1 MLGMALRPIVNPPHR
16 WNALQHEFLDAPPP
30 AKLEVF
36 EEEAKSVLVE
46 NESPDVG
53 FRWSVN
59 PYRGCIHGCAYCYA
73 RPSHQYWDFG
83 AGTDFERKIVVKVNA
98 PERLR
103 EGFLKRSWAG
113 DSVTFSGN
121 TDCYQPLEA
130 EYRITRRCL
139 EVCHEFRNPVGIITK
154 SALIR
159 RDQDVLAA
167 LARDARAAVYFSIPF
182 ADAAMTRKLEPW
194 APAPQARWDAMR
206 ALAGAGIP
214 VGVSVSP
221 IIPGLNESQ
230 IPEILKRSHDA
241 GARSAFHIL
250 LRLPSEVKD
259 IFFERLAAELPH
271 RVNRVRH
278 AVEDVR
284 GGKLND
290 PRFGMRMRGTGP
302 RWEAIARLF
311 DVWRRKLGM
320 EPSGLVDAAT
330 TFRRPSIQG
339 ALFPD
344 GK

>member
-1 MLGMALRPIVNPPHR
+1 MPLRPVVNPPRR
-16 WNALQHEFLDAPPP
+16 WNLLQHEFVDAPPP

-36 EEEAKSVLVE
+36 EELAKSVLVE
-46 NESPDVG
+46 NDSPDVG

-98 PERLR
+98 PEKLR
-103 EGFLKRSWAG
+103 EGFRKRSWAG
-113 DSVTFSGN
+113 ENVTFSGN

-130 EYRITRRCL
+130 EYRVTRRCL
-139 EVCHEFRNPVGIITK
+139 EVCLEFRNPVGIITK
-154 SALIR
+154 AALIR
-159 RDQDVLAA
+159 RDSDVLTA
-167 LARDARAAVYFSIPF
+167 LAREARAAVYFSIPF
-182 ADAAMTRKLEPW
+182 ADAAMARKIEPW

-206 ALAGAGIP
+206 ALAAAGIP

-230 IPEILKRSHDA
+230 IPEILKRSREA
-241 GARSAFHIL
+241 GATSAFYVL
-250 LRLPSEVKD
+250 LRLPSEVKE
-259 IFFERLAAELPH
+259 IFFERLASELPH

-290 PRFGMRMRGTGP
+290 PRFGTRMRGSGP
-302 RWEAIARLF
+302 RWDSIARLF
-311 DVWRRKLGM
+311 EIWRAKLGM
-320 EPSGLVDAAT
+320 DPSGLTGGPT
-330 TFRRPSIQG
+330 TFRQPSAQG
-339 ALFPD
+339 ALFPA
-344 GK
+344 

>member
-1 MLGMALRPIVNPPHR
+1 MPLRPVVNPPHR
-16 WNALQHEFLDAPPP
+16 WNALQHEFVDAPPP

-36 EEEAKSVLVE
+36 EEHAKSVLVE
-46 NESPDVG
+46 NDSPDIG

-103 EGFLKRSWAG
+103 EGFEKKSWAG
-113 DSVTFSGN
+113 DNVTFSGN

-139 EVCHEFRNPVGIITK
+139 EVCHEFRNPIGIITK

-159 RDQDVLAA
+159 RDIDVLAA

-182 ADAAMTRKLEPW
+182 SDAAMARKMEPW
-194 APAPQARWDAMR
+194 APAPQARWEAMR
-206 ALAGAGIP
+206 ALSDAGVP

-241 GARSAFHIL
+241 GARAAFHIL

-259 IFFERLAAELPH
+259 IFFERLAEAMPL
-271 RVNRVRH
+271 RVDRVLH

-290 PRFGMRMRGTGP
+290 PRFGMRMRGSGP
-302 RWEAIARLF
+302 RWDSIARLF
-311 DVWRRKLGM
+311 EVWRRKLGM
-320 EPSGLVDAAT
+320 EKSALSDAPT
-330 TFRRPSIQG
+330 TFTRPSAQG
-339 ALFPD
+339 KLFA
-344 GK
+344 